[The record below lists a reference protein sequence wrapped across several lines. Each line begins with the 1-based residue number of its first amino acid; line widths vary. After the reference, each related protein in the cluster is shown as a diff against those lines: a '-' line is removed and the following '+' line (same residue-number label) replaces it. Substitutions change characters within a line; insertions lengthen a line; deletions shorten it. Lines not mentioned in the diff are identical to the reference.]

1 MMGIIRRTFEY
12 LDDKYFSTVFK
23 SLVRP
28 HIEYANQ
35 VWSPYL
41 MKHITALENVQHRE
55 TKLIPRYKELDYKE
69 SLKTLNLPTL
79 SYRRLRGDMIEIY
92 KILTGKY
99 DSTVTSNVFTLW
111 KQDSITRGR
120 NLNIFKERCRLNIRI
135 KSLIYRSTDVR

>member
-12 LDDKYFSTVFK
+12 LDDKCFFTVFK
-23 SLVRP
+23 TLVRP

-41 MKHITALENVQHRE
+41 IKHITALENVQRRA
-55 TKLIPRYKELDYKE
+55 TKLIRGYKELDCKE
-69 SLKTLNLPTL
+69 GLITLKLPTL

-99 DSTVTSNVFTLW
+99 NSTVTSNYFSLREN
-111 KQDSITRGR
+111 DSITIGH
-120 NLNIFKERCRLNIRI
+120 NLKLFKERC
-135 KSLIYRSTDVR
+135 D